1 MWWFEHRK
9 IRGLITAALGTG
21 GLLATLAG
29 CGFHPLY
36 GKANPE
42 VTAQTAAIKI
52 GVRQSGDLKTANFRI
67 GQQLRNVL
75 LTQLTPY
82 GEPAQP
88 QYYLDVSMTESTEN
102 LAIQKNQVATRAN
115 LQIFATYILRYIA
128 TGAAVFSGAARGI
141 ASYDVVQSEYANL
154 TAQQDAERRSV
165 QAVADD
171 ITLKIS
177 FHFTEKNPTEPV
189 SARDLPPP
197 MPAPV
202 MPPGA
207 LPSEE
212 SGPYPSGQY

>member
-1 MWWFEHRK
+1 MWWFEQQG
-9 IRGLITAALGTG
+9 IRQLSVSVLSACGLIAV
-21 GLLATLAG
+21 LAG

-42 VTAQTAAIKI
+42 VTAQAQLIKI

-67 GQQLRNVL
+67 GQQLRNTL

-88 QYYLDVSMTESTEN
+88 QYYLDVNMTESTEN

-115 LQIFATYILRYIA
+115 LQIYATYILRYIA
-128 TGAAVFSGAARGI
+128 TGGAIFSGQARGV
-141 ASYDVVQSEYANL
+141 ASYDIVQSEYANL
-154 TAQQDAERRSV
+154 AAEQDAERRSI

-177 FHFTEKNPTEPV
+177 FHFTQKNPTEPV
-189 SARDLPPP
+189 DTKGLPPP
-197 MPAPV
+197 SAPIT
-202 MPPGA
+202 PPGT
-207 LPSEE
+207 LPPEE

>member
-1 MWWFEHRK
+1 MWWFEQR
-9 IRGLITAALGTG
+9 GTG
-21 GLLATLAG
+21 RLIASALIACGWIAALAG

-42 VTAQTAAIKI
+42 VTAQAQLIKI
-52 GVRQSGDLKTANFRI
+52 GVRQEGDPKTANFRI
-67 GQQLRNVL
+67 GQQLRNTL

-88 QYYLDVSMTESTEN
+88 QYYLDIKMTESTEN

-115 LQIFATYILRYIA
+115 LQINATYILRHMA
-128 TGAAVFSGAARGI
+128 TGGAIFSGQARGV

-154 TAQQDAERRSV
+154 AAEQDAERRSI
-165 QAVADD
+165 QAIADD

-177 FHFTEKNPTEPV
+177 FHFTQKNPTEPV
-189 SARDLPPP
+189 ATRGLPPP
-197 MPAPV
+197 PAPV
-202 MPPGA
+202 TPPGTI
-207 LPSEE
+207 LPED